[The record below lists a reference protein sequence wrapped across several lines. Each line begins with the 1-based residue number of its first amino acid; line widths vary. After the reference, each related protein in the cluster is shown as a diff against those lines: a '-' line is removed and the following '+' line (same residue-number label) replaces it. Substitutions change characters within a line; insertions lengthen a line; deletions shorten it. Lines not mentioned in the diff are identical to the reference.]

1 MKAIVL
7 EGVNQS
13 VALKEVPT
21 PTPQK
26 GEVQINIKA
35 AALNHR
41 DVWIQK
47 GKYAGLKYPAILG
60 SDGAGVVT
68 QMGEDV
74 DKQLL
79 GKEVIIN
86 PGHNWGANPEAQRKE
101 FKILGMPDQ
110 GTFAEYICV
119 PSQYVFTKPAH
130 LSFEQAAALPLG
142 GLTAYRT
149 LFTRGALQTG
159 QKVLITGIGGGVA
172 LIVLKFCLAVGAK
185 VWVTSGS
192 DSKIEKAISL
202 GAQAGV
208 NYKAEKWHE
217 SLQQQAGGFDL
228 IVDSAAGENFPKLID
243 LAATGGKIAMYGG
256 TQGTIKDI
264 IPGRIFWKQL
274 SILGTTMGNEGE
286 FASMTQLV
294 STKHIVPVI
303 DKTFPMAEAEQALRR
318 MDNSEQFGK
327 IILQIY

>member
-7 EGVNQS
+7 EGVNQP

-21 PTPQK
+21 PSPQQ
-26 GEVQINIKA
+26 GEVQINVKT

-68 QMGEDV
+68 QTGEGV
-74 DKQLL
+74 DKLL
-79 GKEVIIN
+79 VGKEVIIN
-86 PGHNWGANPEAQRKE
+86 PGHNWGDNPEAQRKE

-119 PSQYVFTKPAH
+119 PTQYISLKPAH

-142 GLTAYRT
+142 GLTSYRAI
-149 LFTRGALQTG
+149 FTRGNLQPG

-172 LIVLKFCLAVGAK
+172 LIALQFCLAAGAK
-185 VWVTSGS
+185 VWVTSGF
-192 DSKIEKAISL
+192 DTKIEQAVTL
-202 GAQAGV
+202 GAQAGT

-217 SLQQQAGGFDL
+217 TLQQQAGGFNL
-228 IVDSAAGENFPKLID
+228 IIDSAGGESFSKLID
-243 LAATGGKIAMYGG
+243 LAVTGGKIVMYGG
-256 TQGTIKDI
+256 TQGMIKDI

-286 FASMTQLV
+286 FASMVQLV
-294 STKHIVPVI
+294 STKQIVPVM

-327 IILQIY
+327 IILLIS

>member
-1 MKAIVL
+1 MKAVIL
-7 EGVNQS
+7 EDVNQP

-21 PTPQK
+21 PSPQQ

-47 GKYAGLKYPAILG
+47 GKYAALKYPAILG

-68 QMGEDV
+68 QTGDGV
-74 DKQLL
+74 DKLL
-79 GKEVIIN
+79 IGKEVIIN
-86 PGHNWGANPEAQRKE
+86 PSHNWGDNLEAQRKE

-110 GTFAEYICV
+110 GTFAEYICI
-119 PSQYVFTKPAH
+119 PAQYISSKPAH

-142 GLTAYRT
+142 GLTSYRA
-149 LFTRGALQTG
+149 LFTRGNLQPG

-172 LIVLKFCLAVGAK
+172 LIALQFCLAAGAK

-192 DSKIEKAISL
+192 DTKIEKAIHL
-202 GAQAGV
+202 GAQAGA

-217 SLQQQAGGFDL
+217 SLQQQAGSFDL
-228 IVDSAAGENFPKLID
+228 IIDSAAGEDFGKLID
-243 LAATGGKIAMYGG
+243 MAVTGGKIVMYGG

-274 SILGTTMGNEGE
+274 SILGATMGNESE
-286 FASMTQLV
+286 FAAMAQLV
-294 STKHIVPVI
+294 DAKQIVPVM
-303 DKTFPMAEAEQALRR
+303 DKTFPMAEAEKALRR

-327 IILQIY
+327 IILMIS